1 MGYGEEGRKMEGVS
15 GQRSEGWENDN
26 KSLSVSLSLQ
36 CSTLGPKNTCTQHGL
51 THTTRT
57 HARCP
62 RGRRQHTGSV
72 RREGQF
78 GGGGG
83 E

>member
-36 CSTLGPKNTCTQHGL
+36 CSTLGPKNTRTQHGL
-51 THTTRT
+51 THDVLVEEDNIR
-57 HARCP
+57 ALLAEKD
-62 RGRRQHTGSV
+62 SL
-72 RREGQF
+72 
-78 GGGGG
+78 GG